1 MRMQFLYNKTNL
13 KMSKKFFLAM
23 LAPLFVGGLV
33 ACNKQASNDLTPEG
47 QSTGDT
53 YISVTFST
61 ANPNST
67 ARAAVEEDK
76 DFNSIGEFMGRDKIK
91 NVNIYMI
98 NALDYSIE
106 VKKFDNTDNFN
117 TDPDGNPDT
126 RDYRTEAWK
135 TTPGDKIVYVYTN
148 IAGTAIETAL
158 DAATDKA
165 SFEAANKATYTLVK
179 NGAVDEAYAKFD
191 GTDDIIAMNTVKPE
205 NLTVVA
211 GVKENEA
218 KTGAKNCATV
228 TVRRLVGQAAVTSTA
243 TTYEIKE
250 TFKGAETTLA
260 TLGNFKWD
268 VMQFEQKSYL
278 TPMPTAD
285 GKDALKVAF
294 CKTPSFEFITT
305 DANYTTG
312 TDNAA
317 DKYAYRKFNGAE
329 VKQFTRSGDDKA
341 NVTAI
346 VATPMKF
353 ITETTHQLGKKIED
367 TTAALKTGYRKGN
380 TAYVIVSAEITPKNW
395 AVGEEAKDGADLYFG
410 VKDHKFYKDLD
421 AAKLANK
428 VEAVPESDQLNAP
441 DNVIK
446 YTGGICYYV
455 AWLNPDVITEPVNS
469 PVLRNNIYHVN
480 INAIKKLGYSGNP
493 FNPNGDD
500 PKDPDDPTPDPK
512 ETLYPVD
519 TYMAVQINVVNWGV
533 HSYDQ
538 GF

>member
-1 MRMQFLYNKTNL
+1 
-13 KMSKKFFLAM
+13 MSKKFFLAL
-23 LAPLFVGGLV
+23 LAPLFMGGLV

-243 TTYEIKE
+243 TTYD
-250 TFKGAETTLA
+250 L
-260 TLGNFKWD
+260 N
-268 VMQFEQKSYL
+268 
-278 TPMPTAD
+278 
-285 GKDALKVAF
+285 
-294 CKTPSFEFITT
+294 
-305 DANYTTG
+305 
-312 TDNAA
+312 
-317 DKYAYRKFNGAE
+317 
-329 VKQFTRSGDDKA
+329 
-341 NVTAI
+341 
-346 VATPMKF
+346 
-353 ITETTHQLGKKIED
+353 
-367 TTAALKTGYRKGN
+367 
-380 TAYVIVSAEITPKNW
+380 SA
-395 AVGEEAKDGADLYFG
+395 G
-410 VKDHKFYKDLD
+410 
-421 AAKLANK
+421 
-428 VEAVPESDQLNAP
+428 
-441 DNVIK
+441 
-446 YTGGICYYV
+446 
-455 AWLNPDVITEPVNS
+455 
-469 PVLRNNIYHVN
+469 
-480 INAIKKLGYSGNP
+480 
-493 FNPNGDD
+493 
-500 PKDPDDPTPDPK
+500 
-512 ETLYPVD
+512 
-519 TYMAVQINVVNWGV
+519 
-533 HSYDQ
+533 
-538 GF
+538 

>member
-1 MRMQFLYNKTNL
+1 MI
-13 KMSKKFFLAM
+13 KKLTQTLLA
-23 LAPLFVGGLV
+23 LALVGGMT
-33 ACNKQASNDLTPEG
+33 ACDKSMKGVDEG
-47 QSTGDT
+47 TTSATGDT

-61 ANPNST
+61 ANPNSLK
-67 ARAAVEEDK
+67 AAVKEDT

-98 NALDYSIE
+98 NATDESIE

-395 AVGEEAKDGADLYFG
+395 GEGEEAKELDAEKNLYFG
-410 VKDHKFYKDLD
+410 IKDHKFY
-421 AAKLANK
+421 
-428 VEAVPESDQLNAP
+428 

-446 YTGGICYYV
+446 YAGGICYYV

-500 PKDPDDPTPDPK
+500 PKDPDDKTPDPK

-519 TYMAVQINVVNWGV
+519 TYMSVQINVVNWGV
-533 HSYDQ
+533 HSYDHE
-538 GF
+538 F

>member
-1 MRMQFLYNKTNL
+1 MI
-13 KMSKKFFLAM
+13 KKLTQTLLA
-23 LAPLFVGGLV
+23 LALVGGMT
-33 ACNKQASNDLTPEG
+33 ACDKSMKGVDEG
-47 QSTGDT
+47 TTSATGDT

-61 ANPNST
+61 ANPNSLK
-67 ARAAVEEDK
+67 AAVKEDT

-98 NALDYSIE
+98 NATDESIE

-395 AVGEEAKDGADLYFG
+395 GEGEEAKELDAEKNLYFG
-410 VKDHKFYKDLD
+410 IKDHKFYKDLE
-421 AAKLANK
+421 AAKTANK
-428 VEAVPESDQLNAP
+428 VASVPESDQLNAP

-446 YTGGICYYV
+446 YAGGICYYV

-480 INAIKKLGYSGNP
+480 IVKMGKIGYSGNP
-493 FNPNGDD
+493 FNPNGDN
-500 PKDPDDPTPDPK
+500 PKDPDDKTPDPK
-512 ETLYPVD
+512 ETLYPVE
-519 TYMAVQINVVNWGV
+519 TYMSVEINVVNWGV
-533 HSYDQ
+533 HSFDQ